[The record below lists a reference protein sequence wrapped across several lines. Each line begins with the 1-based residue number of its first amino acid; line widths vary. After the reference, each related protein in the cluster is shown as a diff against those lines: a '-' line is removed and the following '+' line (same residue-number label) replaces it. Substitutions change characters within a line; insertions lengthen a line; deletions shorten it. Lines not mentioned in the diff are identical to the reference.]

1 MESVGV
7 DQLSFTPTVMS
18 NIATI
23 YVEEPNLA
31 GDPVSAVNQTF
42 TDLLRYNPTEQQ
54 LKNAVS
60 QEMDNG
66 DYLFNNKEYLDWA
79 SKISERDLFQNM
91 VDAIAGYHTM
101 VGLWPETSRVNEIVQ
116 NMLPH
121 RIMDLMDLPIMMEM
135 VFPSIR
141 KYF

>member
-7 DQLSFTPTVMS
+7 DQVSFTPTVMS

-42 TDLLRYNPTEQQ
+42 TDLLRYNLTEQQ

-66 DYLFNNKEYLDWA
+66 DYLFNNKEYLAWA
-79 SKISERDLFQNM
+79 SKISERDSSKHGGCDCGLP
-91 VDAIAGYHTM
+91 YH
-101 VGLWPETSRVNEIVQ
+101 GRALA
-116 NMLPH
+116 
-121 RIMDLMDLPIMMEM
+121 
-135 VFPSIR
+135 
-141 KYF
+141 